1 MRVYLANVDS
11 WTFPNRGSDRLH
23 LRGLEVGGNWLA
35 PPFQYQLEEFAAD
48 VVIYAPHRR
57 VDALVLRKE
66 DVLRVPTLLW
76 ALYPD
81 YLTGWDRK
89 RNVHMDGFLES
100 VAEIMP
106 YFPRHAVNSF
116 FTKQLLEERIAGYQF
131 EVCCLGL
138 DLETIDSCR
147 KEKRTESF
155 RPTVLWQHRWRT
167 DKNLRG
173 ALVIIEAR
181 AGKYRD
187 VSFLIGRYEDW
198 DEPYWV
204 PQALR
209 EYVGRALRGSPVS
222 GTFTSYVASPVRS
235 ITGASCLMWILRF
248 RARFMRRSVSPC
260 WKRPMLAPPVWS
272 PARLRIPRFTVEP
285 C

>member
-89 RNVHMDGFLES
+89 RNVHMDGFLE
-100 VAEIMP
+100 
-106 YFPRHAVNSF
+106 AV
-116 FTKQLLEERIAGYQF
+116 
-131 EVCCLGL
+131 
-138 DLETIDSCR
+138 
-147 KEKRTESF
+147 
-155 RPTVLWQHRWRT
+155 
-167 DKNLRG
+167 
-173 ALVIIEAR
+173 